1 VIVFAKR
8 VLAKDEKMSANLG
21 NFGVRSRTSMGLSLV
36 TLVALSGSPVTAK
49 DVNIKVGIVQRFG
62 DENTDELKIASTDGD
77 NLTLK
82 FSNSDGSSVTLN
94 TKEITVTP
102 TQEASSKPVLE
113 EKLVLSDH
121 ATFETAEDNAQQWKE
136 RGIQVEVT
144 QPGRWQVWAKRDT
157 YKTPLLR
164 RLLLQNLQKNGY
176 NTPYLETSL
185 KGDRTKFAFTINGQR
200 YVRTLLEITTQN
212 NLTKVTDGKDN
223 KKAELY
229 GGTLKLQT
237 NAYGNFTLVNDVG
250 IETYLRG
257 VVPHEIGPQ
266 APQKAVEAQTIIAR
280 TYALRNVR
288 RFTADNY
295 QMCASTHCQV
305 YKGLAEV
312 DPESDRAIATTK
324 GMVLTYNNELVDALY
339 YSTSGGVTAPFTDI
353 WNGAER
359 PYLKASID
367 APKTIWN
374 INTNPLDDEANFR
387 RFIGLTEGFNETG
400 RNVFRWRK
408 EANFDEL
415 NKDLKE
421 YLTRRK
427 HPLADFS
434 SIEWLKVTMRS
445 TSGRILNLQ
454 VKTDLGIVELQK
466 TEVRSA
472 FSAARSTLF
481 YLDPIYEDD
490 NKTIKGYAFVG
501 GGFGHGVGLSQFG
514 SYNLANLGW
523 SAAKILEFYY
533 PKAKIKPLDSSI
545 VYWRDPNK

>member
-1 VIVFAKR
+1 
-8 VLAKDEKMSANLG
+8 MSANISG
-21 NFGVRSRTSMGLSLV
+21 FGVKQGTSLGISLI
-36 TLVALSGSPVTAK
+36 ALAAFSSPSAAQ

-62 DENTDELKIASTDGD
+62 DETTDRLKIASTDGD
-77 NLTLK
+77 KLTLK
-82 FSNSDGSSVTLN
+82 FFNPDGSAVTLN
-94 TKEITVTP
+94 TKEITVTAV
-102 TQEASSKPVLE
+102 QETSSKAVLE

-121 ATFETAEDNAQQWKE
+121 ATFETAEDNAQQWKA

-144 QPGRWQVWAKRDT
+144 QPGRWQVWAKRDV

-164 RLLLQNLQKNGY
+164 RLLLDSLQTNGY
-176 NTPYLETSL
+176 NTPYLETDL
-185 KGDRTKFAFTINGQR
+185 KNDRTKFSFTVDGKQ
-200 YVRTLLEITTQN
+200 YVRTLLEITTQK
-212 NLTKVTDGKDN
+212 NLTKVTEGQEN
-223 KKAELY
+223 QKAELY
-229 GGTLKLQT
+229 GGKLKLQT
-237 NAYGNFTLVNDVG
+237 NSYGNFTLVNDVS

-288 RFTADNY
+288 RFVADNY

-305 YKGLAEV
+305 YKGLGEV
-312 DPESDRAIATTK
+312 DPESDSAIATTK

-339 YSTSGGVTAPFTDI
+339 YSTSGGVTASFADI

-359 PYLKASID
+359 PYLKPTID
-367 APKTIWN
+367 SPKAIWDL
-374 INTNPLDDEANFR
+374 NTNPLDNEANFR
-387 RFIGLTEGFNETG
+387 RFIGLKDGFNETG
-400 RNVFRWRK
+400 RNVFRWSK
-408 EANFDEL
+408 EATFADL

-427 HPLADFS
+427 HPLAEFN
-434 SIEWLKVTMRS
+434 SIEWLKITMRS
-445 TSGRILNLQ
+445 TGGRIINLQ
-454 VKTDLGIVELQK
+454 AKTDLGIVELQK

-481 YLDPIYEDD
+481 YLDPIFESDG
-490 NKTIKGYAFVG
+490 KTIKGYTFIG

-533 PKAKIKPLDSSI
+533 PKAKIQTLNSSI
-545 VYWRDPNK
+545 VYWRDPGKN

>member
-1 VIVFAKR
+1 
-8 VLAKDEKMSANLG
+8 MSANIG
-21 NFGVRSRTSMGLSLV
+21 GFGVKLGTSLGISLIA
-36 TLVALSGSPVTAK
+36 VAAFSSPSAAQ

-62 DENTDELKIASTDGD
+62 DETNDRLKIASTDGD
-77 NLTLK
+77 TLTLK
-82 FSNSDGSSVTLN
+82 FFNPDGSAVTLN
-94 TKEITVTP
+94 TKEITVTVV
-102 TQEASSKPVLE
+102 QESASKPVLE
-113 EKLVLSDH
+113 EKLILSDH
-121 ATFETAEDNAQQWKE
+121 ATFETAEDNAQQWKA

-144 QPGRWQVWAKRDT
+144 QPGRWQVWAKRDV

-164 RLLLQNLQKNGY
+164 RLLLDSLQTNGY
-176 NTPYLETSL
+176 NTPYLETDL
-185 KGDRTKFAFTINGQR
+185 KNDRTKFSFTVDGKQ
-200 YVRTLLEITTQN
+200 YVRTLLEIATQK
-212 NLTKVTDGKDN
+212 NLTKVTEGQEN
-223 KKAELY
+223 QKAELY
-229 GGTLKLQT
+229 GGKLKLQT
-237 NAYGNFTLVNDVG
+237 NSYGNFTLVNDVS

-288 RFTADNY
+288 RFLADNY

-305 YKGLAEV
+305 YKGLGEV
-312 DPESDRAIATTK
+312 DPESDKAIATTK

-339 YSTSGGVTAPFTDI
+339 YSTSGGVTASFADI

-359 PYLKASID
+359 PYLKPTID
-367 APKTIWN
+367 SPKAIWDLN
-374 INTNPLDDEANFR
+374 ANPLDDEANFR
-387 RFIGLTEGFNETG
+387 RFIGLKDGFNETG
-400 RNVFRWRK
+400 RNVFRWSK
-408 EANFDEL
+408 EATFADL

-421 YLTRRK
+421 YLARRK
-427 HPLADFS
+427 HPLAEFN
-434 SIEWLKVTMRS
+434 SIEWLKITMRS
-445 TSGRILNLQ
+445 TGGRILNLQ

-481 YLDPIYEDD
+481 YLDPIFESDG
-490 NKTIKGYAFVG
+490 KTIKGYTFIG

-533 PKAKIKPLDSSI
+533 PKAKIQTLNSSI
-545 VYWRDPNK
+545 VYWRDPNKN